1 MKTQIQTKL
10 PAGNVWRESLIYYDT
25 IDSTNTRAKAMAR
38 DGAPHGTVLIAGHQ
52 SAGRGRMGR
61 AFQSPENMGI
71 YMSVI
76 LRYTCPPE
84 QLMHLTCAAAEA
96 MCDAVENVAG
106 LRPGIKWTNDLVSGG
121 RKIAGILTELV
132 ITPEQTAA
140 VIGIGINCCQQEMD
154 FAPDIRS
161 FAGSLAMATGKP
173 ICQADVAAAMI
184 LALQEM
190 DKKLLTQKAAILS
203 AYREDCITIGKDVA
217 LIRGE
222 KVRHAHALDIDDTGA
237 LLVRHPDGSIEAVNS
252 GEVSVRGMY
261 GYV

>member
-1 MKTQIQTKL
+1 MKTQIQNKL
-10 PAGNVWRESLIYYDT
+10 PAGNDWRESLIYYDT
-25 IDSTNTRAKAMAR
+25 IDSTNTRAKAMAH

-61 AFQSPENMGI
+61 TFQSPENMGI

-76 LRYTCPPE
+76 LRYACPPE

-96 MCDAVENVAG
+96 MCDAVENAAG
-106 LRPGIKWTNDLVSGG
+106 LRPGIKWTNDLVIGG

-132 ITPEQTAA
+132 ITPEQAAA
-140 VIGIGINCCQQEMD
+140 VIGIGINCCQREMD

-161 FAGSLAMATGKP
+161 FAGSLAMLTGKP

-190 DKKLLTQKAAILS
+190 DKKLLIQKAAILS